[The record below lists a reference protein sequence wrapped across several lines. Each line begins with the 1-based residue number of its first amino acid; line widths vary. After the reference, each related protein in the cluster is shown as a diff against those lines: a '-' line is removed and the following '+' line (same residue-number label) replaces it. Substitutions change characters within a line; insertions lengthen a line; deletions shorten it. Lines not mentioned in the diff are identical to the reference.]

1 MKSKYRFTHRK
12 NRFIQVS
19 FAHLPGK
26 WFSTG
31 THNQTEAVLWAER
44 KIKEDLKGAAVRK
57 DYTLRDFSHGFFSED
72 PHNWRKRQESRN
84 RKFQGSFYEQ
94 HQGRLE
100 NYILP
105 AFGDFLV
112 TAINDVMIDDWFIEL
127 RKYKTNKPLADSS
140 RNKILKCFRIIM
152 EEARRQRIIDIN
164 PAVQVKLITE
174 RGNSREPFTDIE
186 IHKMFPKDEDTLL
199 HYWGNRTWA
208 AYFLVMRD
216 TGFRP
221 GEVAGLTTKT
231 ISFKLHGVYTEQS
244 IDFRSR
250 EIKNRIKTTN
260 KGYNFKIG
268 LLTNQTLEQLQLL
281 IAEKKLGNDDLLFTI
296 NRGNAIIPD
305 SANKHLRLTMER
317 IGIKLNGRTQ
327 YSLRHSFETAL
338 AGNVE
343 DKILLQLMAHTKFRK
358 EYDHRSPEDILL
370 QLQPALEAIEKR
382 ANKIPS

>member
-1 MKSKYRFTHRK
+1 
-12 NRFIQVS
+12 
-19 FAHLPGK
+19 
-26 WFSTG
+26 
-31 THNQTEAVLWAER
+31 
-44 KIKEDLKGAAVRK
+44 
-57 DYTLRDFSHGFFSED
+57 
-72 PHNWRKRQESRN
+72 
-84 RKFQGSFYEQ
+84 
-94 HQGRLE
+94 
-100 NYILP
+100 
-105 AFGDFLV
+105 
-112 TAINDVMIDDWFIEL
+112 
-127 RKYKTNKPLADSS
+127 
-140 RNKILKCFRIIM
+140 
-152 EEARRQRIIDIN
+152 
-164 PAVQVKLITE
+164 
-174 RGNSREPFTDIE
+174 
-186 IHKMFPKDEDTLL
+186 MFPKDEDTLL